1 MIYLDNAATTPVYID
16 AAKAAEQ
23 VYLDVFYNPSS
34 TYPGGIAAKKL
45 INEARKTVASA
56 LNCSPN
62 AIYFTS
68 CATEANNWALNCG
81 LKNKKGNIVIG
92 LGEHACVYECAKA
105 LKSSGLDV
113 RFVPLDTD
121 GRVTPE
127 ALKATMDENTGL
139 VSIMHVSNET
149 GVIND
154 IASLSELAKTIA
166 PRCVFHSDGVQAY
179 LKTDND
185 IQRNGVDMYSLSGH
199 KIGAPKGIGA
209 LYVSPKLNI
218 RPFIYGGGQENGMRS
233 GTENVAGIVALGV
246 ATEVYRARY
255 DAQKVKANR
264 ETLINGLR
272 SVPDVKIIAENA
284 PNTGL
289 IVAFTALNTKA
300 EIVQTLCAE
309 SGVIIGRGSACSS
322 KHSGN
327 RVLSAMGLPQK
338 EIDGALR
345 IGLSPDTTTPGEI
358 ETAIETI
365 RTSVER
371 LRGGRIG

>member
-139 VSIMHVSNET
+139 VSIMHASNET

-166 PRCVFHSDGVQAY
+166 PRCAFHSDGVQAY

-185 IQRNGVDMYSLSGH
+185 VQRNGVDMYSLSGH

-345 IGLSPDTTTPGEI
+345 IGLSPDTTLGEI

>member
-45 INEARKTVASA
+45 INEARKIVASA

-166 PRCVFHSDGVQAY
+166 QRCVFHSDGVQAY
-179 LKTDND
+179 LKTNND
-185 IQRNGVDMYSLSGH
+185 VQRNGVDMYSLSGH

-345 IGLSPDTTTPGEI
+345 IGLSPDTTPVEI

>member
-105 LKSSGLDV
+105 LKSSGFDV

-139 VSIMHVSNET
+139 VSIMHASNET

-179 LKTDND
+179 LKTDNNV
-185 IQRNGVDMYSLSGH
+185 QRNGVDMYSLSGH

-338 EIDGALR
+338 EIDGTLR
-345 IGLSPDTTTPGEI
+345 IGLSPDTTPGEI

>member
-1 MIYLDNAATTPVYID
+1 
-16 AAKAAEQ
+16 
-23 VYLDVFYNPSS
+23 
-34 TYPGGIAAKKL
+34 
-45 INEARKTVASA
+45 
-56 LNCSPN
+56 
-62 AIYFTS
+62 
-68 CATEANNWALNCG
+68 
-81 LKNKKGNIVIG
+81 
-92 LGEHACVYECAKA
+92 
-105 LKSSGLDV
+105 
-113 RFVPLDTD
+113 
-121 GRVTPE
+121 
-127 ALKATMDENTGL
+127 
-139 VSIMHVSNET
+139 
-149 GVIND
+149 
-154 IASLSELAKTIA
+154 
-166 PRCVFHSDGVQAY
+166 
-179 LKTDND
+179 
-185 IQRNGVDMYSLSGH
+185 
-199 KIGAPKGIGA
+199 
-209 LYVSPKLNI
+209 
-218 RPFIYGGGQENGMRS
+218 MRS

-345 IGLSPDTTTPGEI
+345 IGLSPDTTPGEI

>member
-154 IASLSELAKTIA
+154 IASLSELAKTTA

-185 IQRNGVDMYSLSGH
+185 VQRNSVDMYSLSGH

-300 EIVQTLCAE
+300 EIVQTLCSE

-345 IGLSPDTTTPGEI
+345 IGLSPDTTPGEI

>member
-166 PRCVFHSDGVQAY
+166 QRCVFHSDGVQAY
-179 LKTDND
+179 LKTNND
-185 IQRNGVDMYSLSGH
+185 VQRNGVDMYSLSGH

-345 IGLSPDTTTPGEI
+345 IGLSPDTTPVEI